1 MSEIVLIRHGQTGW
15 SATGRHTSYTDV
27 DLTEDGER
35 QATALAKALT
45 GHAFTAVVASPRTRA
60 LRTAVLAGLDVSTVD
75 EDLAEWHYGDY
86 EGITTVQIR
95 QGRPDWYLW
104 TDGCPGGESPEQVGA
119 RVDRLLARVTER
131 LGAGNVALVGHGHLL
146 RVVGARWVG
155 LPPSAGGL
163 LRLDT
168 GTLCRLGLEHDRR
181 VVLSWNCPA

>member
-1 MSEIVLIRHGQTGW
+1 MGEMVLIRHGQTEW
-15 SATGRHTSYTDV
+15 SATGRHTSYTDM
-27 DLTEDGER
+27 DLTEEGER
-35 QATALAKALT
+35 QATALGKALT
-45 GHAFTAVVASPRTRA
+45 GQAFTAVVTSPRTRA

-86 EGITTVQIR
+86 EGMTTPQIR
-95 QGRPDWYLW
+95 QGRPGWTLW

-119 RVDRLLARVTER
+119 RVDRLLARVAAQ
-131 LGAGNVALVGHGHLL
+131 LGAGNVAMVGHGHLL

-168 GTLCRLGLEHDRR
+168 GTLSRLGREHDRQ
-181 VVLSWNCPA
+181 VVLSWNCPV